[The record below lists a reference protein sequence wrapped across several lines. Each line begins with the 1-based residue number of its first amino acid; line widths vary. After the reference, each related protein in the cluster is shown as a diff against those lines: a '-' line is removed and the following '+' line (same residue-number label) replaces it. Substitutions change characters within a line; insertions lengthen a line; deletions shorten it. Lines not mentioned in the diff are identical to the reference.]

1 MIMEFSSMV
10 DKSKMP
16 DSADQIKDRG
26 KDCRGQGNKNGRGYR
41 SLFEPLV
48 QWYKKGHRDLPWRR
62 TKDPY
67 RIWISEIMLQQ
78 TRVEAVIP
86 YYERFLTA
94 LPTIRDL
101 SECPEDELLK
111 LWEGLGYY
119 SRARNLKKA
128 AKVIMENYGGQMPA
142 GHEAILSLPG
152 IGPYTAGAISSIAFG
167 LPFSAVDGN
176 VLRILTR
183 VACDGRNIAEEKTKK
198 AITADLDRALQE
210 GNWDFGPGDLNQA
223 MMELGATVCLP
234 NGEPK
239 CEVCPWRDRCLSL
252 QRGCIHDYPVKSRPK
267 ARRIEERTILL
278 IRDGDRVL
286 LKKRPDRGL
295 LAGLYEFPGL
305 EGHVSEKAAL
315 EYTRSLG
322 LDPLQVE
329 AGEEAKHIFSHVE
342 WRMTSFIIRVASVD
356 FDRKTAPAMTVTG
369 GKTNQNDKVRAGG
382 QGEIEDRK
390 SESGSPWLLAE
401 LDQARSRYAI
411 PSAFKVYTEYLWG
424 RRK

>member
-1 MIMEFSSMV
+1 MMMSV
-10 DKSKMP
+10 YD
-16 DSADQIKDRG
+16 
-26 KDCRGQGNKNGRGYR
+26 
-41 SLFEPLV
+41 SLFDPLV
-48 QWYKKGHRDLPWRR
+48 DWYKKGHRDLPWRR
-62 TKDPY
+62 TEDPY

-101 SECPEDELLK
+101 AECPEDELMK

-128 AKVIMENYGGQMPA
+128 AQVIMERYGGKMPA
-142 GHEAILSLPG
+142 DHDAILALPG

-198 AITADLDRALQE
+198 AITAELDQVLQGRDLD
-210 GNWDFGPGDLNQA
+210 FYPGDLNQA

-239 CEVCPWRDRCLSL
+239 CESCPWRDSCLS
-252 QRGCIHDYPVKSRPK
+252 RKKDCVHDYPVKSKPK

-286 LKKRPDRGL
+286 LRRRPDKGL

-305 EGHVSEKAAL
+305 EGHVSEKDAL
-315 EYTRSLG
+315 EYTRGLG

-329 AGEEAKHIFSHVE
+329 AGEEARHIFSHVE
-342 WRMTSFIIRVASVD
+342 WRMTSYVIRVASVD
-356 FDRKTAPAMTVTG
+356 FDRKTAPGMTVTG
-369 GKTNQNDKVRAGG
+369 DEINQTGKVRANG
-382 QGEIEDRK
+382 QGDIENRE

-411 PSAFKVYTEYLWG
+411 PSAFKVYTESLWG
-424 RRK
+424 RRKK

>member
-1 MIMEFSSMV
+1 MMKEFSSME

-16 DSADQIKDRG
+16 DSVDQIRDPQKDCDRG
-26 KDCRGQGNKNGRGYR
+26 LEYT
-41 SLFEPLV
+41 SLFDPLV
-48 QWYKKGHRDLPWRR
+48 DWYKRGHRDLPWRR
-62 TKDPY
+62 TRDPY

-101 SECPEDELLK
+101 AECPEDELMK

-128 AKVIMENYGGQMPA
+128 AQVIMENYGGKMPA
-142 GHEAILSLPG
+142 DHDAILSLPG

-176 VLRILTR
+176 ALRILTR

-198 AITADLDRALQE
+198 AITADLDQDMQE
-210 GNWDFGPGDLNQA
+210 GKWDFGPGDLNQA

-234 NGEPK
+234 NGEPQ
-239 CEVCPWRDRCLSL
+239 CQACPWREQCLAR
-252 QRGCIHDYPVKSRPK
+252 QRKCIHDYPVKSKPK

-286 LKKRPDRGL
+286 LRKRPDKGL

-305 EGHVSEKAAL
+305 EGHVSEKDAL
-315 EYTRSLG
+315 EYARGLG

-329 AGEEAKHIFSHVE
+329 TGEEARHIFSHVE
-342 WRMTSFIIRVASVD
+342 WRMTSYVIRVASVD
-356 FDRKTAPAMTVTG
+356 FDRKTASAITVTG
-369 GKTNQNDKVRAGG
+369 GGINQAVRAGADG

-424 RRK
+424 GRK